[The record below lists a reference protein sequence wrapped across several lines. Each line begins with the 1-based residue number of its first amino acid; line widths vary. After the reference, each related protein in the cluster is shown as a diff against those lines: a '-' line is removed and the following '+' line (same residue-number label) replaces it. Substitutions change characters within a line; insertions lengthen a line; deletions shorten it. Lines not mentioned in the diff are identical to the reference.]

1 MDNNGFGNNQNN
13 QQQFGNNTNN
23 QNIQQQF
30 GNNMNNQYGQQ
41 QFGNNMNNQYGQQ
54 QYGNN
59 TNNQNIQQQFN
70 NNMNNQYGQQQY
82 GNNMNNQ
89 QQYGNNM
96 NNQYGNMPYN
106 NTNNMNNKN
115 NSNIILMIV
124 GAFLVIVAGVAL
136 FVFLGNTK
144 TLTCTGNDSFSG
156 VTVSSKV
163 TAKFKRGKLNK
174 IHLYVKYKTPSDY
187 TSKDIQLAK
196 ESVVDSMEKSDDIKN
211 PKVSVKGDT
220 IIVDAEYNTDSF
232 EDEDYDSTKK
242 SFVEQGFT
250 CK

>member
-13 QQQFGNNTNN
+13 
-23 QNIQQQF
+23 
-30 GNNMNNQYGQQ
+30 QQ

-70 NNMNNQYGQQQY
+70 NNMNNQYGQQQF

-89 QQYGNNM
+89 QQYGNNTK
-96 NNQYGNMPYN
+96 NQYGNMPYN

-136 FVFLGNTK
+136 FVFFGNTK
-144 TLTCTGNDSFSG
+144 TLTCTGSDNSYNI
-156 VTVSSKV
+156 TTNAKV
-163 TAKFKRGKLNK
+163 VAKFRRGKLNK
-174 IHLYVKYKTPSDY
+174 AKITVEYQAPSSY
-187 TSKDIQLAK
+187 TSSDLQEFRDNVAD
-196 ESVVDSMEKSDDIKN
+196 SVKNNDLMKN
-211 PKVSVKGDT
+211 PKVSIKNKSIVIETEVNIEELTDDDT
-220 IIVDAEYNTDSF
+220 
-232 EDEDYDSTKK
+232 YDGTSKELTRL
-242 SFVEQGFT
+242 GFT

>member
-30 GNNMNNQYGQQ
+30 GNNMNNQYSQQ

-89 QQYGNNM
+89 
-96 NNQYGNMPYN
+96 YGNMPYN
-106 NTNNMNNKN
+106 NTNTMNNKN

-136 FVFLGNTK
+136 FVFFGNTK

>member
-1 MDNNGFGNNQNN
+1 M
-13 QQQFGNNTNN
+13 
-23 QNIQQQF
+23 
-30 GNNMNNQYGQQ
+30 
-41 QFGNNMNNQYGQQ
+41 
-54 QYGNN
+54 
-59 TNNQNIQQQFN
+59 
-70 NNMNNQYGQQQY
+70 
-82 GNNMNNQ
+82 
-89 QQYGNNM
+89 
-96 NNQYGNMPYN
+96 
-106 NTNNMNNKN
+106 
-115 NSNIILMIV
+115 
-124 GAFLVIVAGVAL
+124 
-136 FVFLGNTK
+136 
-144 TLTCTGNDSFSG
+144 TCTGNDSFSG

-196 ESVVDSMEKSDDIKN
+196 ESVVDSMEKDDDIKN

>member
-30 GNNMNNQYGQQ
+30 GNNMNNQYSQQ

-82 GNNMNNQ
+82 GNNI
-89 QQYGNNM
+89 

-136 FVFLGNTK
+136 FVFFGNTK

-196 ESVVDSMEKSDDIKN
+196 ESVVDSIEKSDDIKN

>member
-89 QQYGNNM
+89 QQYGNNI
-96 NNQYGNMPYN
+96 NNQYGNMPY
-106 NTNNMNNKN
+106 NNMNNKN

-136 FVFLGNTK
+136 FVFFGNTK

-196 ESVVDSMEKSDDIKN
+196 ESVVDSIEKSDDIKN

-232 EDEDYDSTKK
+232 ENEDYDSTKK

>member
-89 QQYGNNM
+89 
-96 NNQYGNMPYN
+96 YGNMPYN

-136 FVFLGNTK
+136 FVFFGNTK

-196 ESVVDSMEKSDDIKN
+196 ESVIDSMEKDDDIKN

>member
-30 GNNMNNQYGQQ
+30 GNNMNDQYSQQ

-70 NNMNNQYGQQQY
+70 NNMNNQYG
-82 GNNMNNQ
+82 Q

-136 FVFLGNTK
+136 FVFFGNTK

-196 ESVVDSMEKSDDIKN
+196 ESVVDSIEKSDDIKN

-220 IIVDAEYNTDSF
+220 IIVDAEYNIDSF

>member
-23 QNIQQQF
+23 QNIQQQY
-30 GNNMNNQYGQQ
+30 GNNMNNQYSQQ

-89 QQYGNNM
+89 
-96 NNQYGNMPYN
+96 YGNMPYN
-106 NTNNMNNKN
+106 NTNTMNNKN
-115 NSNIILMIV
+115 NSNIVLMIV

-136 FVFLGNTK
+136 FVFFGNTK

-196 ESVVDSMEKSDDIKN
+196 ESVVDSIEKDDDIKN